1 MREVC
6 TGPMGLARGPDG
18 SVKMLVKL
26 PSIIFF
32 ETGLCSKVHTEDSAQ
47 CSPSVWKS
55 ENWDKSALG
64 AGIGDRKLYQKLHS
78 AYLKRPPPVVFRG
91 LIQRNSGG
99 ESVKLDWALNGGACV
114 NNHLQN
120 LGFGVTYA

>member
-6 TGPMGLARGPDG
+6 TGPMGLAQGPDG

-64 AGIGDRKLYQKLHS
+64 GWDRGQKTIPETAQCL
-78 AYLKRPPPVVFRG
+78 LKKATT
-91 LIQRNSGG
+91 S
-99 ESVKLDWALNGGACV
+99 SV
-114 NNHLQN
+114 
-120 LGFGVTYA
+120 